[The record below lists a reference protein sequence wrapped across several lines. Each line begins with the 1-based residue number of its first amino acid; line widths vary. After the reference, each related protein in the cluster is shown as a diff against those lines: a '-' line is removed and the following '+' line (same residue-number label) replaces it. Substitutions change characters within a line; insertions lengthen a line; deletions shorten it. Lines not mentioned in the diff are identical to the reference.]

1 MPMTKNENIL
11 FINRD
16 KILLE
21 DLGESLREHGY
32 TVHTTNDMRG
42 ALSILSTNSVG
53 VIICDNTLQ
62 DVTGYD
68 FLRFLKNDPLR
79 EKIPFIFLVPINDQ
93 GRAVNAVKLGA
104 ADFIVYPIAIEELVL
119 RISEVISLP
128 GTADSLNPHLMRSES
143 SSLTS
148 SIGNAE
154 DGKPEK
160 RKSQRVHPLSS
171 IRVDV
176 SRNGVFWLPA
186 QIKNINREGLF
197 LETSLLGKA
206 GTEIFVKVAL
216 PSGTSI
222 IKGQVK
228 HIAFKNYNPSA
239 GIGVEVEKNAQWIEI
254 LQYVISIIKK
264 AEHQSSA
271 RSLSGS
277 IMPRDAQAKN
287 VLIKENSGVV
297 KGIDPSTPRVK
308 VNSNHELR
316 FYRSLVGKQMD
327 NYKAVSFIGS
337 GAMGGVFEGWDI
349 ALERKVALKVISYR
363 LASKESSRNMF
374 IKEARLVSKLDHPN
388 IAHMYHIGNV
398 NEILYFAMEYIDGVT
413 MSDMIKKGDKFN
425 TLKGLNY
432 LVTICEALDF
442 VGQNNIIHRDI
453 KPANIMIN
461 DKGIVKIVDFGVA
474 KIVDV
479 NLDNN
484 NKEGIVGSPYY
495 ISPEAIDGRLLDVR
509 SDIYSLGASFYHAF
523 TGSPPFEGSNA
534 DEVLSKHLEQALTPL
549 KKKNPKVS
557 PALGRVIE
565 RMMEKNPEKRYQDYK
580 SIIKDLKGL
589 ESRAQTF
596 QKLKNATLIFKLKP
610 KAEVA
615 SL

>member
-1 MPMTKNENIL
+1 MTKNENIL

-21 DLGESLREHGY
+21 DLGESLREQGY
-32 TVHTTNDMRG
+32 SVHTANDMRG
-42 ALSILSTNSVG
+42 ALSALSANSVG

-93 GRAVNAVKLGA
+93 GRALNAFKLGA
-104 ADFIVYPIAIEELVL
+104 SDYVVYPITVEELVS
-119 RISEVISLP
+119 RVREVISMP
-128 GTADSLNPHLMRSES
+128 RDAYAVKPQPSPAES
-143 SSLTS
+143 MAMTS
-148 SIGNAE
+148 IPGNAE
-154 DGKPEK
+154 EAAPEK
-160 RKSQRVHPLSS
+160 RKSKRVHPLSS
-171 IRVDV
+171 VRVDV

-186 QIKNINREGLF
+186 QIKNINREGVF
-197 LETSLLGKA
+197 LETSLLGKTGA
-206 GTEIFVKVAL
+206 EIYLKFTL

-254 LQYVISIIKK
+254 LQYVITLIKK
-264 AEHQSSA
+264 ADSQSANS
-271 RSLSGS
+271 SLAGS
-277 IMPRDAQAKN
+277 ILPSNIQAQPASTEESRN
-287 VLIKENSGVV
+287 TARGA
-297 KGIDPSTPRVK
+297 GPSSPRVK
-308 VNSNHELR
+308 VNPSYEIR
-316 FYRSLVGKQMD
+316 FYQSLVGKQMD

-442 VGQNNIIHRDI
+442 VGHNNIIHRDI

-479 NLDNN
+479 NGDDNK
-484 NKEGIVGSPYY
+484 KEGIVGSPYY
-495 ISPEAIDGRLLDVR
+495 ISPEAIDGRQLDLR

-523 TGSPPFEGSNA
+523 TGSPPFEGNNA
-534 DEVLSKHLEQALTPL
+534 EEVLSKHMEQQLIPL

-565 RMMEKNPEKRYQDYK
+565 RMMEKTPEKRYQDYK
-580 SIIKDLKGL
+580 GIIKDLKGL

-596 QKLKNATLIFKLKP
+596 QKLKNATLIFKIKP
-610 KAEVA
+610 RAEVA
-615 SL
+615 SV

>member
-1 MPMTKNENIL
+1 MSKNDNIL

-16 KILLE
+16 RILLK
-21 DLGESLREHGY
+21 DISDSLREKGY
-32 TVHTTNDMRG
+32 TVHTASDMRS
-42 ALSILSTNSVG
+42 ALSTLSVNSVG
-53 VIICDNTLQ
+53 VIICDNTMQ

-93 GRAVNAVKLGA
+93 GRAIKAFKLGA
-104 ADFIVYPIAIEELVL
+104 SDFIVYPISTEDLITRIDEAISMP
-119 RISEVISLP
+119 R
-128 GTADSLNPHLMRSES
+128 TADSAMHRQTSPES
-143 SSLTS
+143 SEKSPPTMS
-148 SIGNAE
+148 AE
-154 DGKPEK
+154 EIEIEK
-160 RKSQRVHPLSS
+160 RKSKRLHPLST

-186 QIKNINREGLF
+186 QIKNINREGMF
-197 LETSLLGKA
+197 LETSLLGKTGA
-206 GTEIFVKVAL
+206 EIYVKVVL

-222 IKGQVK
+222 IKGQIK
-228 HIAFKNYNPSA
+228 HIAFKNYDPSA
-239 GIGVEVEKNAQWIEI
+239 GIGVAVEKNAQWVEI
-254 LQYVISIIKK
+254 LQHVITVIKK
-264 AEHQSSA
+264 SETNSA
-271 RSLSGS
+271 SGS
-277 IMPRDAQAKN
+277 PGASITPHTARKQPSANGKN
-287 VLIKENSGVV
+287 KSVNSGPA
-297 KGIDPSTPRVK
+297 IPRAK
-308 VNSNHELR
+308 VNASYELR
-316 FYRSLVGKQMD
+316 FYQSLVGKQLD

-349 ALERKVALKVISYR
+349 ALERTVALKVISYR
-363 LASKESSRNMF
+363 LASKESSRDMF
-374 IKEARLVSKLDHPN
+374 IKEARLASRLDHPN

-432 LVTICEALDF
+432 LITICEALDF
-442 VGQNNIIHRDI
+442 VGRNNIIHRDI

-479 NLDNN
+479 NEDENK
-484 NKEGIVGSPYY
+484 KEGIVGSPYY
-495 ISPEAIDGRLLDVR
+495 ISPEAIDGRQLDIR

-534 DEVLSKHLEQALTPL
+534 EEVLTKHLEQPLTPL

-557 PALGRVIE
+557 PALGKIIE
-565 RMMEKNPEKRYQDYK
+565 KMMEKEPEKRYQGY
-580 SIIKDLKGL
+580 SAIIKDLKGL

-596 QKLKNATLIFKLKP
+596 QKLKNATLIFKMKP
-610 KAEVA
+610 REEGA
-615 SL
+615 SI

>member
-1 MPMTKNENIL
+1 MSKNDNIL

-16 KILLE
+16 KVLL
-21 DLGESLREHGY
+21 DDISDALREKGY
-32 TVHTTNDMRG
+32 TVYTATDMRG
-42 ALSILSTNSVG
+42 ALSTLSVNSVG
-53 VIICDNTLQ
+53 MIICDNTMQ

-93 GRAVNAVKLGA
+93 GRAINAFKLGA
-104 ADFIVYPIAIEELVL
+104 SDFIVYPISIEDLVIRIGEAVSTPRTTDSAIPQQTFV
-119 RISEVISLP
+119 
-128 GTADSLNPHLMRSES
+128 ES
-143 SSLTS
+143 SGKSPPTMS
-148 SIGNAE
+148 AE
-154 DGKPEK
+154 EIEIEK
-160 RKSQRVHPLSS
+160 RKSKRLHPLST
-171 IRVDV
+171 IRIDV

-186 QIKNINREGLF
+186 QIKNINREGMF
-197 LETSLLGKA
+197 LETSLLGKTGA
-206 GTEIFVKVAL
+206 EIYVKVAL

-228 HIAFKNYNPSA
+228 HIAFKNYDPSA
-239 GIGVEVEKNAQWIEI
+239 GIGVAVEKNAQWLEI
-254 LQYVISIIKK
+254 LQYVIAVIKK
-264 AEHQSSA
+264 SEAPSA
-271 RSLSGS
+271 NGS
-277 IMPRDAQAKN
+277 PAASITPRTIRKQPPPNGKN
-287 VLIKENSGVV
+287 KAASVAPEI
-297 KGIDPSTPRVK
+297 PRVK
-308 VNSNHELR
+308 INASYELR
-316 FYRSLVGKQMD
+316 FYQSLVGKQLD

-349 ALERKVALKVISYR
+349 ALERTVALKVISYR
-363 LASKESSRNMF
+363 LASKESSRYMF
-374 IKEARLVSKLDHPN
+374 IKEARLASRLDHPN

-432 LVTICEALDF
+432 LITICEALDF
-442 VGQNNIIHRDI
+442 VGRNNIIHRDI

-479 NLDNN
+479 NEDENK
-484 NKEGIVGSPYY
+484 KEGIVGSPYY
-495 ISPEAIDGRLLDVR
+495 ISPEAIEGRQLDIR

-534 DEVLSKHLEQALTPL
+534 EEVLTKHLEQPLTSL

-557 PALGRVIE
+557 PSLGKIIE
-565 RMMEKNPEKRYQDYK
+565 KMMEKEPEKRYQDYTG
-580 SIIKDLKGL
+580 IIKDLRGL

-596 QKLKNATLIFKLKP
+596 QKLKNATLIFKMKP
-610 KAEVA
+610 RAEGA
-615 SL
+615 SV

>member
-1 MPMTKNENIL
+1 MTKNENIL

-21 DLGESLREHGY
+21 DLGESLREQGY
-32 TVHTTNDMRG
+32 SVHTANDMRG
-42 ALSILSTNSVG
+42 ALSALSANSVG

-93 GRAVNAVKLGA
+93 GRALNAFKLGA
-104 ADFIVYPIAIEELVL
+104 SDYVVYPITVEELVS
-119 RISEVISLP
+119 RVREVISMP
-128 GTADSLNPHLMRSES
+128 RDAYAVKPQPSPAES
-143 SSLTS
+143 MAMTS
-148 SIGNAE
+148 IPGNAE
-154 DGKPEK
+154 EAAPEK
-160 RKSQRVHPLSS
+160 RKSKRVHPLSS
-171 IRVDV
+171 VRVDV

-186 QIKNINREGLF
+186 QIKNINREGVF
-197 LETSLLGKA
+197 LETSLLGKTGA
-206 GTEIFVKVAL
+206 EIYVKFTL

-254 LQYVISIIKK
+254 LQYVITLIKK
-264 AEHQSSA
+264 ADSQSANS
-271 RSLSGS
+271 SLAGS
-277 IMPRDAQAKN
+277 ILPSNIQAQPASTEESRN
-287 VLIKENSGVV
+287 TARGA
-297 KGIDPSTPRVK
+297 GPSSPRVK
-308 VNSNHELR
+308 VNPSYEIR
-316 FYRSLVGKQMD
+316 FYQSLVGKQMD

-442 VGQNNIIHRDI
+442 VGHNNIIHRDI

-479 NLDNN
+479 NGDDNK
-484 NKEGIVGSPYY
+484 KEGIVGSPYY
-495 ISPEAIDGRLLDVR
+495 ISPEAIDGRQLDLR

-523 TGSPPFEGSNA
+523 TGSPPFEGNNA
-534 DEVLSKHLEQALTPL
+534 EEVLSKHMEQQLIPL

-565 RMMEKNPEKRYQDYK
+565 RMMEKTPEKRYQDYK
-580 SIIKDLKGL
+580 GIIKDLKGL

-596 QKLKNATLIFKLKP
+596 QKLKNATLIFKIKP
-610 KAEVA
+610 RAEVA
-615 SL
+615 SV

>member
-1 MPMTKNENIL
+1 MTKNENIL

-21 DLGESLREHGY
+21 DLGESLREQGY
-32 TVHTTNDMRG
+32 SVHTANDMRG
-42 ALSILSTNSVG
+42 ALSALSANSVG

-93 GRAVNAVKLGA
+93 GRALNAFKLGA
-104 ADFIVYPIAIEELVL
+104 SDYVVYPITVEELVS
-119 RISEVISLP
+119 RVREVISMP
-128 GTADSLNPHLMRSES
+128 RDAYAVKPQPSPAES
-143 SSLTS
+143 MAMTS
-148 SIGNAE
+148 IPGNAE
-154 DGKPEK
+154 EAAPEK
-160 RKSQRVHPLSS
+160 RKSKRVHPLSS
-171 IRVDV
+171 VRVDV

-186 QIKNINREGLF
+186 QIKNINREGVF
-197 LETSLLGKA
+197 LETSLLGKTGA
-206 GTEIFVKVAL
+206 EIYVKFTL

-254 LQYVISIIKK
+254 LQYVITLIKK
-264 AEHQSSA
+264 ADSQSANS
-271 RSLSGS
+271 SLAGS
-277 IMPRDAQAKN
+277 ILPSNIQAQPASTEESRN
-287 VLIKENSGVV
+287 TARGA
-297 KGIDPSTPRVK
+297 GPSSPRVK
-308 VNSNHELR
+308 VNPSYEIR
-316 FYRSLVGKQMD
+316 FYQSLVGKQMD

-442 VGQNNIIHRDI
+442 VGHNNIIHRDI

-479 NLDNN
+479 NGDDNK
-484 NKEGIVGSPYY
+484 KEGIVGSPYY
-495 ISPEAIDGRLLDVR
+495 ISPEAIDGRQLDLR

-534 DEVLSKHLEQALTPL
+534 EEVLSKHMEQQLIPL

-565 RMMEKNPEKRYQDYK
+565 RMMEKTPEKRYQDYK
-580 SIIKDLKGL
+580 GIIKDLKGL

-596 QKLKNATLIFKLKP
+596 QKLKNATLIFKIKP
-610 KAEVA
+610 RAEVA
-615 SL
+615 SV

>member
-1 MPMTKNENIL
+1 MTNNENIL

-16 KILLE
+16 KILLD
-21 DLGESLREHGY
+21 DLGESLREKGY
-32 TVHTTNDMRG
+32 SVHTALDMRG
-42 ALSILSTNSVG
+42 ALSILSVNSVS

-93 GRAVNAVKLGA
+93 GRAVNAFRLGA
-104 ADFIVYPIAIEELVL
+104 SDFIVYPITIEELIA
-119 RISEVISLP
+119 RIREAVSVP
-128 GTADSLNPHLMRSES
+128 GS
-143 SSLTS
+143 SSVLLKPRQLFAEPPAMTS
-148 SIGNAE
+148 SINPSEA
-154 DGKPEK
+154 DANEK
-160 RKSQRVHPLSS
+160 RKSKRVHPLASV
-171 IRVDV
+171 RVDV

-186 QIKNINREGLF
+186 QIKNINREGMF

-206 GTEIFVKVAL
+206 GAEIYVKFAL
-216 PSGTSI
+216 PTGTSI

-239 GIGVEVEKNAQWIEI
+239 GIGVEVEKNSQWIEI
-254 LQYVISIIKK
+254 LQHVITVIKK
-264 AEHQSSA
+264 ADETSANGSPASSILPRNIQA
-271 RSLSGS
+271 QHTSTGENKNATRVSG
-277 IMPRDAQAKN
+277 
-287 VLIKENSGVV
+287 
-297 KGIDPSTPRVK
+297 PSTPKVK
-308 VNSNHELR
+308 INASYEVR
-316 FYRSLVGKQMD
+316 FYQSLMGKQLD

-349 ALERKVALKVISYR
+349 ALERTVALKVISYR
-363 LASKESSRNMF
+363 LASKESSREMF

-425 TLKGLNY
+425 TLKGLKY
-432 LVTICEALDF
+432 LITICEALDF
-442 VGQNNIIHRDI
+442 VNQNNILHRDI

-461 DKGIVKIVDFGVA
+461 EKGIVKIVDFGVA

-479 NLDNN
+479 KGDDNK
-484 NKEGIVGSPYY
+484 KEGIVGSPYY
-495 ISPEAIDGRLLDVR
+495 ISPEAIDGRPLDVR

-523 TGSPPFEGSNA
+523 TGSPPFEGNNA
-534 DEVLSKHLEQALTPL
+534 EEVLNKHLDLSLIPL
-549 KKKNPKVS
+549 RKKNHKVS
-557 PALGRVIE
+557 PALGKIIE
-565 RMMEKNPEKRYQDYK
+565 KMMEKKPEKRYQDYK
-580 SIIKDLKGL
+580 GIIRDLKGL

-596 QKLKNATLIFKLKP
+596 QKLKNATLIFKIKP
-610 KAEVA
+610 RAEVA

>member
-1 MPMTKNENIL
+1 MNNNKNIL

-21 DLGESLREHGY
+21 DLGDSLREQGY
-32 TVHTTNDMRG
+32 AVHTANDMRG
-42 ALSILSTNSVG
+42 ALSILSANSVG
-53 VIICDNTLQ
+53 VIVCDNTLQ

-93 GRAVNAVKLGA
+93 GRAANAFKLGA
-104 ADFIVYPIAIEELVL
+104 SDFIVYPITTEELVS
-119 RISEVISLP
+119 RISEVVSIP
-128 GTADSLNPHLMRSES
+128 RVADSVKPLQPSES
-143 SSLTS
+143 LAMTS
-148 SIGNAE
+148 ISGSAE
-154 DGKPEK
+154 ESALEK
-160 RKSQRVHPLSS
+160 RKSKRVHPLSS
-171 IRVDV
+171 VRVDV

-186 QIKNINREGLF
+186 QIKNINREGMF

-206 GTEIFVKVAL
+206 GAEIYVKVAL

-222 IKGQVK
+222 IRGQVK
-228 HIAFKNYNPSA
+228 HISFRNYNPSA
-239 GIGVEVEKNAQWIEI
+239 GIGVEVGKNAQWIEI
-254 LQYVISIIKK
+254 LQYVITIIKK
-264 AEHQSSA
+264 ADSQSA
-271 RSLSGS
+271 TGSLAGS
-277 IMPRDAQAKN
+277 TMPRNTQAQTGTTGGKSKEAK
-287 VLIKENSGVV
+287 VAG
-297 KGIDPSTPRVK
+297 PSTPRVK
-308 VNSNHELR
+308 VNPTYELR
-316 FYRSLVGKQMD
+316 FYQSLVGKQMD
-327 NYKAVSFIGS
+327 NYKAVSFIGY

-374 IKEARLVSKLDHPN
+374 IKEARLVSKLDHTN

-432 LVTICEALDF
+432 LVTICEALAF

-474 KIVDV
+474 KIVDI
-479 NLDNN
+479 NGEDNK
-484 NKEGIVGSPYY
+484 KEGIVGSPYY
-495 ISPEAIDGRLLDVR
+495 ISPEAIDGRQLDVR

-523 TGSPPFEGSNA
+523 TGSPPFEGNNA
-534 DEVLSKHLEQALTPL
+534 EEVLTRHLEQPLTPL

-565 RMMEKNPEKRYQDYK
+565 RMMAKTPEKRYQDYK
-580 SIIKDLKGL
+580 SIVKDLKGL

-596 QKLKNATLIFKLKP
+596 QKLKNATLIFKIRP
-610 KAEVA
+610 RAEVA

>member
-1 MPMTKNENIL
+1 MTKNENIL

-16 KILLE
+16 KILLD
-21 DLGESLREHGY
+21 DLSGSLREKGY
-32 TVHTTNDMRG
+32 TVHTASDMRN
-42 ALSILSTNSVG
+42 ALSVLSVNSVG

-93 GRAVNAVKLGA
+93 GRAINAFKLGA
-104 ADFIVYPIAIEELVL
+104 SDFIVYPISIEDLVK
-119 RISEVISLP
+119 RIGEAALTPRI
-128 GTADSLNPHLMRSES
+128 ADPMPLKS
-143 SSLTS
+143 SAEPAEKSPPTTS
-148 SIGNAE
+148 AE
-154 DGKPEK
+154 DVEVEK
-160 RKSQRVHPLSS
+160 RKSKRLHPLST

-186 QIKNINREGLF
+186 QIKNINREGMF
-197 LETSLLGKA
+197 LETSLLGKTGA
-206 GTEIFVKVAL
+206 EIYVKVAL

-228 HIAFKNYNPSA
+228 HIAFKNYDPSA
-239 GIGVEVEKNAQWIEI
+239 GIGVAVEKNPQWVEI
-254 LQYVISIIKK
+254 LQHVITVIKK
-264 AEHQSSA
+264 ADAPSA
-271 RSLSGS
+271 NGS
-277 IMPRDAQAKN
+277 PATSI
-287 VLIKENSGVV
+287 
-297 KGIDPSTPRVK
+297 TPRTIKKQPV
-308 VNSNHELR
+308 SNGKNKASSPGPAPRAKSNASYELR
-316 FYRSLVGKQMD
+316 FYQSLVGKQLD

-349 ALERKVALKVISYR
+349 ALERTVALKVISYR
-363 LASKESSRNMF
+363 LASKESSRDMF
-374 IKEARLVSKLDHPN
+374 IKEARLASRLDHPN

-398 NEILYFAMEYIDGVT
+398 NAILYFAMEYIDGVT

-432 LVTICEALDF
+432 LITICEALDF
-442 VGQNNIIHRDI
+442 VGGNNIIHRDI

-461 DKGIVKIVDFGVA
+461 EKGVVKIVDFGVA

-479 NLDNN
+479 NEDENK
-484 NKEGIVGSPYY
+484 KEGIVGSPYY
-495 ISPEAIDGRLLDVR
+495 ISPEAIDGRQLDIR

-523 TGSPPFEGSNA
+523 TGSPPFEGANA
-534 DEVLSKHLEQALTPL
+534 EEVLTKHLDQPLTPL

-557 PALGRVIE
+557 PSLGKIIE
-565 RMMEKNPEKRYQDYK
+565 RMMEKEPEKRYQDYTG
-580 SIIKDLKGL
+580 IIKDLKAL

-596 QKLKNATLIFKLKP
+596 QKLKNATLIFKMKP
-610 KAEVA
+610 RAEGA